1 MEKIGKVLWGL
12 VFIVLGVIIG
22 ANALGLAN
30 IDIFFT
36 GWWTLFIIVPCF
48 ISMFEGSGGGSK
60 LGNVIGILIGVV
72 LLLAT
77 RGIISFEMI
86 AKLIFPIA
94 FIIIGLSMIFNETVK
109 SKVAEKVKDG
119 KKNGMEYISAT
130 FSNQKVNKD
139 NEEFK
144 GANLDSVFG
153 GITLDL
159 KGANIVAES
168 AIKASSIFGGVEI
181 IIPNNIN
188 VKVKSTPIFG
198 GVTNKITNNK
208 DNSKTLYIEA
218 FCLFGGVE
226 IK

>member
-12 VFIVLGVIIG
+12 VFIVLGIIIG
-22 ANALGLAN
+22 ANALGFAN
-30 IDIFFT
+30 INIFFT
-36 GWWTLFIIVPCF
+36 GWWTLFIIIPCF
-48 ISMFEGSGGGSK
+48 ISMFEGNGGSK
-60 LGNVIGILIGVV
+60 LGNLIGILIGVV

-86 AKLIFPIA
+86 TKLIFPIA
-94 FIIIGLSMIFNETVK
+94 FIIIGLSMIFNETIK
-109 SKVAEKVKDG
+109 SKVTEKVKDG

-130 FSNQKVNKD
+130 FSSQRVNKD

-153 GITLDL
+153 GIDLNL
-159 KGANIVAES
+159 KGASIANES
-168 AIKASSIFGGVEI
+168 AIKASSIFGGIEI
-181 IIPNNIN
+181 IVPEGIN

-198 GVTNKITNNK
+198 GVSNKITNSK
-208 DNSKTLYIEA
+208 DNTKTLYIEA

>member
-1 MEKIGKVLWGL
+1 MGKIGKVLWGL
-12 VFIVLGVIIG
+12 VFLVIGIIIG

-48 ISMFEGSGGGSK
+48 ISMFEGNGGSK
-60 LGNVIGILIGVV
+60 LGNVIGILIGVI

-77 RGIISFEMI
+77 RGIISFEII

-109 SKVAEKVKDG
+109 SKVTQKVNDG

-130 FSNQKVNKD
+130 FANQRVNKD

-159 KGANIVAES
+159 KGANITNEA
-168 AIKASSIFGGVEI
+168 AIKASSIFGGIEI
-181 IIPNNIN
+181 IVPNDINI
-188 VKVKSTPIFG
+188 KVKSTPIFG
-198 GVTNKITNNK
+198 GVSNKTTNSK